1 MSTPTYT
8 PEQLQALRAALARG
22 ERRVTFADKTVEYR
36 DIKDLQA
43 AIAEVEKALR
53 QDAVTAGALP
63 RPTRQI
69 RLNTTKAT

>member
-1 MSTPTYT
+1 MTAPTY
-8 PEQLQALRAALARG
+8 PSEQLQALRAALAKG
-22 ERRVTFADKTVEYR
+22 ERRVSFADKTVEYR
-36 DIKDLQA
+36 DVDQIKD

-69 RLNTTKAT
+69 RLNTFKAT

>member
-8 PEQLQALRAALARG
+8 PEQLQALRAALAKG
-22 ERRVTFADKTVEYR
+22 ERRVSFADKTVEYR
-36 DIKDLQA
+36 DVDQIKD

>member
-1 MSTPTYT
+1 MTAPTYT
-8 PEQLQALRAALARG
+8 SEQLQALRAALAKG
-22 ERRVTFADKTVEYR
+22 ERRVSFADKTVEYR
-36 DIKDLQA
+36 DVDQIKD

-69 RLNTTKAT
+69 RLNTFKAT

>member
-8 PEQLQALRAALARG
+8 PEQLQALRAALAKG
-22 ERRVTFADKTVEYR
+22 EKRVTFADKTVEYR
-36 DIKDLQA
+36 DIDELKD
-43 AIAEVEKALR
+43 AITEVEKALR

-69 RLNTTKAT
+69 RVNTTKAT